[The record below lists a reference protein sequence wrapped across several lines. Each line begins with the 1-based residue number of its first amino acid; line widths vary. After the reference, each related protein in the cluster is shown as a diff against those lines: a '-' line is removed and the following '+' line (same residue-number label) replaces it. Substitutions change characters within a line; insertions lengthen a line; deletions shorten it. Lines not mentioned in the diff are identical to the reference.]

1 MSLMRHL
8 LPLLFLLVVGWVI
21 PANAQETSESDATF
35 AIGEFVELSM
45 RRLRPDERTGTRKS
59 QNPDEEDLIWVT
71 NACGKARAEFEILE
85 TITALPKRLTY
96 ERTIGE
102 WCEPPFDFF
111 KTYRPHFLIISGGK
125 VVDAILVLPTNDGRY
140 VLAVDEGDIKDWAD
154 EWGASDPRLNVVSL
168 SQPIRVYKEEYP
180 GDPYVRTFVDH
191 REDLAFFYDEN
202 NQEYIGL
209 TRGVYLDTMFS
220 FEY

>member
-1 MSLMRHL
+1 MSLIRHL
-8 LPLLFLLVVGWVI
+8 ITLLFLLGVGWVN
-21 PANAQETSESDATF
+21 PANAQQASESDATF

-45 RRLRPDERTGTRKS
+45 RRLRSDERSGHIKAD
-59 QNPDEEDLIWVT
+59 NPDDDLIWVT

-85 TITALPKRLTY
+85 TITALPKRLTF
-96 ERTIGE
+96 ERTMGE
-102 WCEPPFDFF
+102 WCEPPFDFS

-125 VVDAILVLPTNDGRY
+125 VVDAILVLPTNDGRH
-140 VLAVDEGDIKDWAD
+140 VLAVDEGDIEDWAD
-154 EWGASDPRLNVVSL
+154 DWGASDPRLNVVSL
-168 SQPIRVYKEEYP
+168 SHPIRFYKEEYP

-220 FEY
+220 FDY